1 MVSRNEIERR
11 YEALRE
17 VMRDAGYDALVI
29 AGGSDY
35 SMRGYVR
42 YVADWRLFGG
52 TGFAVFPLDDE
63 PAFLLGLGAQAEWAK
78 ADSAIKDTRAVLD
91 KMEGMIA
98 VLREKGLSKGSIGVV
113 GLNDIMPYGNGLT
126 MMTLLPGA
134 RFGDATRLMQ
144 DVMVSLSEEEKAL
157 VEETHGYLVRIK
169 DRIKEAMAPGKTERE
184 VLAAGLHEAARLGC
198 LDGMA
203 HLTNRAASGTR
214 PGSERRITED
224 DIIKVFLEFSGPSG
238 FLIELGAVFSFREPP
253 DLPRRKNDTV
263 IKAINRSAELMR
275 PGVKAGELCEVIR
288 ETFVEDGWNITGRR
302 LWDFHGQGLN
312 SMMPP
317 VGMPGSEEVLKENM
331 MLNIHPGILTEDGWG
346 VSVTH
351 NYFVTA
357 DGGKALGNFKPEWH
371 VLTA

>member
-1 MVSRNEIERR
+1 MVSRHEIERR
-11 YEALRE
+11 YGALRE
-17 VMRDAGYDALVI
+17 AMREAGYDGLVV
-29 AGGSDY
+29 AGGSDF

-52 TGFAVFPLDDE
+52 TGFVVFPLEDE
-63 PAFLLGLGAQAEWAK
+63 PAFVLGLGAQAEWAM
-78 ADSAIKDTRAVLD
+78 AESSIQDTRAVLD
-91 KMEGMIA
+91 KMDGVID
-98 VLREKGLSKGSIGVV
+98 VIKEKGLSKGKIGVV
-113 GLNDIMPYGNGLT
+113 GLDGIMPYGNGHT
-126 MMTLLPGA
+126 MMASLSGA
-134 RFGDATRLMQ
+134 QFDDATRVMQ
-144 DVMVSLSEEEKAL
+144 DVMVNLSEEEMAL
-157 VEETHGYLVRIK
+157 AEETHGYLVRIK
-169 DRIKEAMAPGKTERE
+169 DKIKDAMAPGRTERQ
-184 VLAAGLHEAARLGC
+184 VLAAGLCEAAKLGC

-203 HLTNRAASGTR
+203 HLTNRQASGTR

-253 DLPRRKNDTV
+253 DLPLRKSETV
-263 IKAINRSAELMR
+263 IKAIDRSAELMR

-302 LWDFHGQGLN
+302 LWDYHGQGLN

-317 VGMPGSEEVLKENM
+317 VGMPGSEEVLRENM

-357 DGGKALGNFKPEWH
+357 EGGKALGNFKPEWH
-371 VLTA
+371 VLPV

>member
-1 MVSRNEIERR
+1 MVSRSEIERR
-11 YEALRE
+11 YRALRE
-17 VMRDAGYDALVI
+17 AMCEAGYDGLVV
-29 AGGSDY
+29 AGGSDF

-52 TGFAVFPLDDE
+52 TGFVVFPLDDE
-63 PAFLLGLGAQAEWAK
+63 PAFVLGLGAQAEWAMLE
-78 ADSAIKDTRAVLD
+78 SAIKDTRAVLD
-91 KMEGMIA
+91 KMDGVID
-98 VLREKGLSKGSIGVV
+98 VIKEKGLSGGSIGVV
-113 GLNDIMPYGNGLT
+113 GLNGIMPYGNGHT
-126 MMTLLPGA
+126 MMTALPGA
-134 RFGDATRLMQ
+134 RFEDATRVIQ
-144 DVMVSLSEEEKAL
+144 DVMVDLSEEEMAL
-157 VEETHGYLVRIK
+157 AEETHGYLVRIK
-169 DRIKEAMAPGKTERE
+169 DKIKEAMAPGRTERE
-184 VLAAGLHEAARLGC
+184 VLAAGLCEAAKLGC

-203 HLTNRAASGTR
+203 HLTNREASATR

-253 DLPRRKNDTV
+253 DLPLRKSETV
-263 IKAINRSAELMR
+263 IKAINRAADLMR

-288 ETFVEDGWNITGRR
+288 QAYVDDGWNITGRR
-302 LWDFHGQGLN
+302 LWDYHGQGLN

-317 VGMPGSEEVLKENM
+317 VGMPGSEEVLQENM

-357 DGGKALGNFKPEWH
+357 DGGKPLGNFKPEWH
-371 VLTA
+371 IVPA

>member
-11 YEALRE
+11 YGALRE
-17 VMRDAGYDALVI
+17 AMSEAGYDGLVV
-29 AGGSDY
+29 AGGSDF

-52 TGFAVFPLDDE
+52 TGFVVFPLDDE
-63 PAFLLGLGAQAEWAK
+63 PAFVLGLGAQAEWAM
-78 ADSAIKDTRAVLD
+78 AESAIQDTRAVLD
-91 KMEGMIA
+91 KMDGVIA
-98 VLREKGLSKGSIGVV
+98 VIKEKGLSKARIGVV
-113 GLNDIMPYGNGLT
+113 GLNGIMPYGNGHT
-126 MMTLLPGA
+126 MMTALSGA
-134 RFGDATRLMQ
+134 QFEDATRVMQ
-144 DVMVSLSEEEKAL
+144 DVMVNLSEEEMAL
-157 VEETHGYLVRIK
+157 AEETHGYLVRIK
-169 DRIKEAMAPGKTERE
+169 DKIKDALAPGKTERE
-184 VLAAGLHEAARLGC
+184 VLAAGLCEAAKLGC

-203 HLTNRAASGTR
+203 HLTNRQASGTR
-214 PGSERRITED
+214 PGSDRRITED

-253 DLPRRKNDTV
+253 DLPLRKSETV
-263 IKAINRSAELMR
+263 IKAINRAAELMR

-288 ETFVEDGWNITGRR
+288 QTFVDDGWNITGRR
-302 LWDFHGQGLN
+302 LWDYHGQGLN

-317 VGMPGSEEVLKENM
+317 TGMPGSEEMLRENM

-357 DGGKALGNFKPEWH
+357 EGGQALGNFKPQWH
-371 VLTA
+371 VLPA